1 MLGRSFLVLAS
12 LGLVSAAVTVGAC
25 SSTPGSDGT
34 DGGVSPDGSVLPTL
48 DGATADGGACPPAP
62 TLVVEA
68 QAASIDV
75 SGDSVVFLDLA
86 GGVEFLSTNK
96 TRSIRRI
103 ARDGS
108 GDTTLYTAPK
118 DHQINDQ
125 RTVGDTVFF
134 LESERNEF
142 GSEATTL
149 FSLPLTGGT
158 PTALAKH
165 ADPEVAG
172 DFNRLD
178 AIAAVDA
185 DAIYAIRGGPA
196 VGFGSLWR
204 FARAGGAETV
214 VYRGNVN
221 TKPQKVGADFF
232 FASNDVPSNVP
243 NTYSVAKVP
252 SAGGALTAVGGAK
265 CRDDLVAGTFG
276 LLCVG
281 ASETGDSTRVSR
293 WDLSGAGHA
302 VVHAFSEKGSRN
314 ATLGPSDGA
323 AVYLHPDVNAGSSAD
338 IVKAPLAGGAS
349 SVVACGR
356 QRILRRNVA
365 AGSNNGAFVSELD
378 MVTAGTDLVWVE
390 TRKESGGEEK
400 TGIYRTA
407 R

>member
-1 MLGRSFLVLAS
+1 MLGRSLFVLAS
-12 LGLVSAAVTVGAC
+12 LGLVSAAAMVAC

-34 DGGVSPDGSVLPTL
+34 DGGVLSDGSISPTL

-68 QAASIDV
+68 QAASLDV

-103 ARDGS
+103 GRDGT
-108 GDTTLYTAPK
+108 GDTALYTAPK

-149 FSLPLTGGT
+149 FSLPLAGGT
-158 PTALAKH
+158 PTVLAKH

-178 AIAAVDA
+178 TIAAVDA
-185 DAIYAIRGGPA
+185 DAVYAIRGGPA

-204 FARAGGAETV
+204 FARAGGTETV

-232 FASNDVPSNVP
+232 FASNDILSNVP
-243 NTYSVAKVP
+243 NSYSVVKVP
-252 SAGGALTAVGGAK
+252 ASGGALTAVGGAK

-281 ASETGDSTRVSR
+281 ASETGESTQVSR

-302 VVHAFSEKGSRN
+302 VVHAFPEKSSRN
-314 ATLGPSDGA
+314 ATLGPSDGT
-323 AVYLHPDVNAGSSAD
+323 AVYLHTDVNAGSSAD
-338 IVKAPLAGGAS
+338 IVKAPLAGGAA

-356 QRILRRNVA
+356 QRIFRRNVA
-365 AGSNNGAFVSELD
+365 SGANNGAFVSELD
-378 MVTAGTDLVWVE
+378 MVTAGTELVWVE
-390 TRKESGGEEK
+390 TRKEAGGPEK
-400 TGIYRTA
+400 TGVYRAA